1 MQLGLACHVCG
12 QLNALSAQA
21 CTRCGTVLAP
31 APAGPSAS
39 AGYAAAAPAAAAPRP
54 VAAAPRAAASSPAVV
69 GGYPPAPAGYAPAGA
84 TGAYVPSKPGPLSGP
99 TAAGYVPASP
109 TTAVVPPAPT
119 AGGYVPAPATTA
131 ARGYPAVPGAPAPGG
146 KPAGPGGLGLVRP
159 VPGAPPGG
167 GTPPAGLEDL
177 ETLPQQRFDPA
188 TGEPLSGSADQPAAP
203 AAKTMFFGA
212 LQQQPVVPRLVVI
225 KGEGGDGA
233 TYHLRGQTTT
243 IGRSSAE
250 ITFSEDP
257 FLSPE
262 HAKFTSQN
270 GRLFVQDV
278 GSANGVFLRIKKPTP
293 LDDGAYLLVGEQL
306 LRLAH
311 RPFGDGS
318 PNADGTYFYG
328 SPRPVG
334 EFQVVQCL
342 AGGGEG
348 RTVTAEGSSLSLGRE
363 GNTMNF
369 PDDRFIS
376 GHHARLDASSDG
388 DHVILTDT
396 GSRNGTFIRL
406 TGAQELFHGDYLFV
420 GQQLLRVEI
429 A

>member
-1 MQLGLACHVCG
+1 
-12 QLNALSAQA
+12 
-21 CTRCGTVLAP
+21 
-31 APAGPSAS
+31 
-39 AGYAAAAPAAAAPRP
+39 
-54 VAAAPRAAASSPAVV
+54 
-69 GGYPPAPAGYAPAGA
+69 
-84 TGAYVPSKPGPLSGP
+84 
-99 TAAGYVPASP
+99 
-109 TTAVVPPAPT
+109 
-119 AGGYVPAPATTA
+119 
-131 ARGYPAVPGAPAPGG
+131 
-146 KPAGPGGLGLVRP
+146 
-159 VPGAPPGG
+159 
-167 GTPPAGLEDL
+167 
-177 ETLPQQRFDPA
+177 
-188 TGEPLSGSADQPAAP
+188 
-203 AAKTMFFGA
+203 MFFGA

-233 TYHLRGQTTT
+233 TYHLRGTNTT

-257 FLSPE
+257 FLSPD

-293 LDDGAYLLVGEQL
+293 LENGAHVLVGEQL
-306 LRLAH
+306 LRLVH

-318 PNADGTYFYG
+318 PNAEGTYFYG

-334 EFQVVQCL
+334 EFQLIQHL

-348 RTVTAEGSSLSLGRE
+348 RTVTADGTSLSLGRE

-376 GHHARLDASSDG
+376 GHHARLDGSSDG

>member
-31 APAGPSAS
+31 APAPT
-39 AGYAAAAPAAAAPRP
+39 PAP
-54 VAAAPRAAASSPAVV
+54 VAASPAVT
-69 GGYPPAPAGYAPAGA
+69 GGRPGAPAPGPSGYAPSGS
-84 TGAYVPSKPGPLSGP
+84 TGAYVPSKP
-99 TAAGYVPASP
+99 AAGGYVPGSP
-109 TTAVVPPAPT
+109 TTAVVPPNPASAPAAPT

-131 ARGYPAVPGAPAPGG
+131 ARGGGPSTPPGPA
-146 KPAGPGGLGLVRP
+146 KPI
-159 VPGAPPGG
+159 PGAPPGG

-188 TGEPLSGSADQPAAP
+188 TGQPLSGTADQPPATG

-233 TYHLRGQTTT
+233 TYHLRGTTTT
-243 IGRSSAE
+243 IGRSAAE

-293 LDDGAYLLVGEQL
+293 LDNGAHLLVGEQL

-318 PNADGTYFYG
+318 PNAEGTYFYG

-334 EFQVVQCL
+334 EFQVIQHL

-348 RTVTAEGSSLSLGRE
+348 RTVTADGSSLSLGRE

>member
-12 QLNALSAQA
+12 QLNALATQA
-21 CTRCGTVLAP
+21 CNRCGTVLAP
-31 APAGPSAS
+31 AVVGA
-39 AGYAAAAPAAAAPRP
+39 AAAAPTP
-54 VAAAPRAAASSPAVV
+54 SSVGAVD
-69 GGYPPAPAGYAPAGA
+69 
-84 TGAYVPSKPGPLSGP
+84 P
-99 TAAGYVPASP
+99 TQL
-109 TTAVVPPAPT
+109 
-119 AGGYVPAPATTA
+119 
-131 ARGYPAVPGAPAPGG
+131 
-146 KPAGPGGLGLVRP
+146 AGPGTPRP

-167 GTPPAGLEDL
+167 GVPPAGLEDL
-177 ETLPQQRFDPA
+177 ETSPQERFDPA
-188 TGEPLSGSADQPAAP
+188 TGQPLDGAGDQPP
-203 AAKTMFFGA
+203 AKTMFFGA

-233 TYHLRGQTTT
+233 TYHLQGTTTT
-243 IGRSSAE
+243 IGRSRAD

-262 HAKFTSQN
+262 HAKFTAQT
-270 GRLFVQDV
+270 GRLFVQDLD
-278 GSANGVFLRIKKPTP
+278 SSNGVFLRIKKPTA
-293 LDDGAYLLVGEQL
+293 LESGAYMLVGEQL
-306 LRLAH
+306 LRLVH

-318 PNADGTYFYG
+318 PNENGTYFYG
-328 SPRPVG
+328 SPRPNG
-334 EFQVVQCL
+334 EFQVIQCL

-348 RTVTAEGSSLSLGRE
+348 RTVTADGSSLSMGRE
-363 GNTMNF
+363 DNTINF

-388 DHVILTDT
+388 DHVLLTDT

>member
-31 APAGPSAS
+31 ASVGDAAG
-39 AGYAAAAPAAAAPRP
+39 
-54 VAAAPRAAASSPAVV
+54 
-69 GGYPPAPAGYAPAGA
+69 GGYPPAPA
-84 TGAYVPSKPGPLSGP
+84 VP
-99 TAAGYVPASP
+99 VPA
-109 TTAVVPPAPT
+109 A
-119 AGGYVPAPATTA
+119 PAPAHI
-131 ARGYPAVPGAPAPGG
+131 
-146 KPAGPGGLGLVRP
+146 
-159 VPGAPPGG
+159 PGAPPGG
-167 GTPPAGLEDL
+167 GIPPVELEEL
-177 ETLPQQRFDPA
+177 QTSPQARFDPR
-188 TGEPLSGSADQPAAP
+188 TGQPLPGSADQNAHGTG

-233 TYHLRGQTTT
+233 TYHLQGTTTT
-243 IGRSSAE
+243 IGRSAAD

-262 HAKFTSQN
+262 HAKFSSQN

-293 LDDGAYLLVGEQL
+293 LTDGSYLLVGEQL
-306 LRLAH
+306 LRLNH
-311 RPFGDGS
+311 HPFGDGA
-318 PNADGTYFYG
+318 PNEEGTYFYG
-328 SPRPVG
+328 SPRPTG
-334 EFQVVQCL
+334 EFQVIQLL

-348 RTVTAEGSSLSLGRE
+348 RTITADGASLSMGRE

-388 DHVILTDT
+388 DHVLLTDT

>member
-12 QLNALSAQA
+12 QLNALSAQT

-31 APAGPSAS
+31 APLPASGPQAGGSPPT
-39 AGYAAAAPAAAAPRP
+39 AAATPP
-54 VAAAPRAAASSPAVV
+54 PRAAAPSP
-69 GGYPPAPAGYAPAGA
+69 
-84 TGAYVPSKPGPLSGP
+84 
-99 TAAGYVPASP
+99 SP
-109 TTAVVPPAPT
+109 I
-119 AGGYVPAPATTA
+119 
-131 ARGYPAVPGAPAPGG
+131 
-146 KPAGPGGLGLVRP
+146 
-159 VPGAPPGG
+159 PGAPPGG
-167 GTPPAGLEDL
+167 GSPPAGLEDL
-177 ETLPQQRFDPA
+177 ETSPQQRFDPA
-188 TGEPLSGSADQPAAP
+188 TGEPIKGSADQPASG

-233 TYHLRGQTTT
+233 TYHLQGTTTT
-243 IGRSSAE
+243 IGRSAAD

-262 HAKFTSQN
+262 HAKFSSQN

-278 GSANGVFLRIKKPTP
+278 DSTNGVFLRIKKPTP
-293 LDDGAYLLVGEQL
+293 LYDGSYLLVGEQL
-306 LRLAH
+306 LRLVH
-311 RPFGDGS
+311 RPFGDGA
-318 PNADGTYFYG
+318 PNEHGTYFYG
-328 SPRPVG
+328 SPRPNG
-334 EFQVVQCL
+334 EFQVIQCL

-348 RTVTAEGSSLSLGRE
+348 RIVTADGSALSMGRE
-363 GNTMNF
+363 GNNMNF